1 MKTGDLLPHRA
12 KAKSDFGRSSIS
24 IYRRFDATITT
35 LLTSIAH
42 NETMRDGGL
51 VMHATIRSICISLLC
66 IFIFNST
73 AGAASSKKA
82 VSYKEFK
89 NVSLK
94 KCFSKKLL
102 GQKIE
107 KCINPGKIGGGV
119 NGRASVLTF
128 ANQKTGEIGAVL
140 VAEQNFVVQM
150 FGKKATIGA
159 VCTYNQSR
167 SSGFS
172 FFAGVQ
178 LSTPK
183 IPKIGV
189 VDILSAA
196 ISARSKTS
204 QGAMK
209 DVPPSASRS
218 GGRLSS
224 GYAGSVSESRF
235 KALTSAAAAGCR
247 LRYPDYKIF
256 AGVKSVK
263 VFKAGIEF
271 STAAVGWK
279 INTTTGSASVRL
291 KTSMKAI
298 AKVGG
303 EAIKVKVAGQTVKWD
318 LPGYKFNNKQALTNN
333 RISF

>member
-1 MKTGDLLPHRA
+1 MNAALRT
-12 KAKSDFGRSSIS
+12 
-24 IYRRFDATITT
+24 
-35 LLTSIAH
+35 
-42 NETMRDGGL
+42 
-51 VMHATIRSICISLLC
+51 ICINIFLL
-66 IFIFNST
+66 FLFASPS
-73 AGAASSKKA
+73 AAASSKQA
-82 VSYKEFK
+82 VDYKEFK
-89 NVSLK
+89 SVSLK

-102 GQKIE
+102 GQTIE
-107 KCINPGKIGGGV
+107 KCVNPGKIGGGV

-128 ANQKTGEIGAVL
+128 ANQKTGDIGAVL
-140 VAEQNFVVQM
+140 VAQQNFVVQM

-183 IPKIGV
+183 VPKIGV

-196 ISARSKTS
+196 ISARSKAS

-224 GYAGSVSESRF
+224 GYAGSVSDSSF
-235 KALTSAAAAGCR
+235 KALMSAAAAGCK

-256 AGVKSVK
+256 SGVKSVK
-263 VFKAGIEF
+263 LFKAGIEF
-271 STAAVGWK
+271 STAAVGWRV
-279 INTTTGSASVRL
+279 NASTGSASVRL

-318 LPGYKFNNKQALTNN
+318 LPGHKFSKSQALTNKKV
-333 RISF
+333 SF

>member
-1 MKTGDLLPHRA
+1 
-12 KAKSDFGRSSIS
+12 
-24 IYRRFDATITT
+24 
-35 LLTSIAH
+35 
-42 NETMRDGGL
+42 
-51 VMHATIRSICISLLC
+51 MHAALRTICFNLSLVF
-66 IFIFNST
+66 IFIST
-73 AGAASSKKA
+73 ADAASSKQA
-82 VSYKEFK
+82 VGYKEFES
-89 NVSLK
+89 VSLK

-107 KCINPGKIGGGV
+107 KCINPGKVGGGV

-183 IPKIGV
+183 IPKVGV

-204 QGAMK
+204 QGAMM

-224 GYAGSVSESRF
+224 GYAGSVSDSRF
-235 KALTSAAAAGCR
+235 EALTSAAAAGCK

-256 AGVKSVK
+256 SGVKSVK

-271 STAAVGWK
+271 STAAVGWRL
-279 INTTTGSASVRL
+279 NPSTGSASVRL

-318 LPGYKFNNKQALTNN
+318 LPGYKFSKNQTLTNKKV
-333 RISF
+333 SF